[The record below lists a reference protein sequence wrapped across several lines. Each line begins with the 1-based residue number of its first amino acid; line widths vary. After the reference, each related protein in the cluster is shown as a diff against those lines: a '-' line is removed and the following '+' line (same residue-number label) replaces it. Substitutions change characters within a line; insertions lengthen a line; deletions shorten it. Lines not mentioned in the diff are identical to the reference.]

1 MQIEIISFTSQGSGL
16 AEKIKEIMKVYGNVQ
31 VTSGKEKNISLQT
44 WTENAFSKAQVLIF
58 VGAAGIAVRAIAPFV
73 QDKFKDPAVLVVDE
87 KGTYVIP
94 VLSGHVGGANAYAL
108 QLAEKLQAQAVIT
121 TATDINQKFA
131 VDVFAKKNQLFIKD
145 RAWAK
150 EISAAILGGEKIGFF
165 CEGQVT
171 GTIPEEVVTEQV
183 IGTMPEEVVA
193 EQVIGTMPEEVV
205 AEQVI
210 GTMPEEV
217 VAEEGKVTE
226 KYRIN
231 VGIHNTCQLIPKA
244 VTVGIGCRKGKSAEE
259 IEIFVLEQLGKQQ
272 IAMES
277 ISCVASVDKK
287 KNEAGILAFCEK
299 YGLEFQTFSPEELE
313 RVPGEYTQSEFV
325 EKTIGVGN
333 VCERAAICAWKQ
345 NRAHI
350 LQFKAAQN
358 GMTLAIA
365 EKEWSVRFE

>member
-1 MQIEIISFTSQGSGL
+1 MQIEIISFTGQGSSL

-31 VTSGKEKNISLQT
+31 VTSGKEKNISLQA

-183 IGTMPEEVVA
+183 TGTMPEEVV
-193 EQVIGTMPEEVV
+193 P
-205 AEQVI
+205 
-210 GTMPEEV
+210 
-217 VAEEGKVTE
+217 EEGKVTE

-259 IEIFVLEQLGKQQ
+259 IETFVLEQLEKQQ

-299 YGLEFQTFSPEELE
+299 YGLEFQTFSPEKLE
-313 RVPGEYTQSEFV
+313 CVPGEYTQSEFV

-350 LQFKAAQN
+350 LQSKTAQN

>member
-1 MQIEIISFTSQGSGL
+1 MQIEIISFTGQGSSL

-121 TATDINQKFA
+121 TATDINQKFS

-171 GTIPEEVVTEQV
+171 GAIPEEVVTEQV

-193 EQVIGTMPEEVV
+193 EQ
-205 AEQVI
+205 
-210 GTMPEEV
+210 
-217 VAEEGKVTE
+217 GKVTE

-231 VGIHNTCQLIPKA
+231 VGIHNTCQLISKA

-259 IEIFVLEQLGKQQ
+259 IETFVLEQLEKQQ

-350 LQFKAAQN
+350 LQPKTAQN
-358 GMTLAIA
+358 GKTLAIA

>member
-1 MQIEIISFTSQGSGL
+1 MQIEIISFTGQGSSL

-150 EISAAILGGEKIGFF
+150 EISAAILGGEKIVFF

-183 IGTMPEEVVA
+183 IGTML
-193 EQVIGTMPEEVV
+193 
-205 AEQVI
+205 
-210 GTMPEEV
+210 EEV

-226 KYRIN
+226 RNRIN

-345 NRAHI
+345 NSAHI
-350 LQFKAAQN
+350 LQPKTAQN

>member
-1 MQIEIISFTSQGSGL
+1 MQIEIISFTGQGSSL

-31 VTSGKEKNISLQT
+31 ITSGKEKNISLQT

-94 VLSGHVGGANAYAL
+94 VLSGHVGGANIYAL

-171 GTIPEEVVTEQV
+171 GTIPEEVVAEQV
-183 IGTMPEEVVA
+183 TGTMPEEVVT
-193 EQVIGTMPEEVV
+193 EQVTGTMPEEVV
-205 AEQVI
+205 TEQ
-210 GTMPEEV
+210 
-217 VAEEGKVTE
+217 GKVTE
-226 KYRIN
+226 RHRIN

-259 IEIFVLEQLGKQQ
+259 IETFVLEQLEKQQ

-313 RVPGEYTQSEFV
+313 CVPGEYTQSEFV

-350 LQFKAAQN
+350 LQSKTAQN

>member
-1 MQIEIISFTSQGSGL
+1 MQIEIISFTGQGSSL

-183 IGTMPEEVVA
+183 IGTVPEEVVA
-193 EQVIGTMPEEVV
+193 EQ
-205 AEQVI
+205 
-210 GTMPEEV
+210 
-217 VAEEGKVTE
+217 GKVTE
-226 KYRIN
+226 RYRIN

-259 IEIFVLEQLGKQQ
+259 IETFVLEQLEKQQ

-287 KNEAGILAFCEK
+287 KDEAGILAFCEK

-313 RVPGEYTQSEFV
+313 CVPGEYTQSEFV

-350 LQFKAAQN
+350 LQPKTAQN